1 MPRLQPSL
9 EPHRQI
15 GIILVEAKRAG
26 WPWSV
31 AWVNLLRS
39 FEPHDGCPRVI
50 EGALAEERELLKE
63 IKPFIQARYEG
74 REVTAAEFERTEQKA
89 AQRLDAIAA

>member
-1 MPRLQPSL
+1 M

-15 GIILVEAKRAG
+15 GIILVEAKRAE
-26 WPWSV
+26 WPWEV
-31 AWVNLLRS
+31 AWINLLRS

-50 EGALAEERELLKE
+50 EEALAEERELLKE
-63 IKPFIQARYEG
+63 IKPFLQALYED
-74 REVTAAEFERTEQKA
+74 REVTAVEFERTEQKA